1 MTTAISAEKNKTRS
15 VVLATNFIKNY
26 GLIEFKRLLKDFVSN
41 VDGITIATRMGVT
54 RQRVHQWR
62 QAFVK
67 KQVIIIDEV
76 AALAE

>member
-1 MTTAISAEKNKTRS
+1 MAKNKPRS

-26 GLIEFKRLLKDFVSN
+26 GREEFKKLLQDFVDN

-62 QAFVK
+62 QAFVEK
-67 KQVIIIDEV
+67 KITIVNEV

>member
-1 MTTAISAEKNKTRS
+1 MATNRS
-15 VVLATNFIKNY
+15 VVLANNFIKNY
-26 GLIEFKRLLKDFVSN
+26 GLSEFKRLLKDFVSN

-67 KQVIIIDEV
+67 KQVIILDEV